1 VSEDSSESLTLRVAK
16 AIPSDVGHGRAR
28 VPFDNELNLKP
39 GDIVEIAG
47 EQSTAAIVWRCRPE
61 DANLGVIRIDGIIRK
76 NAGVSLGDRVTIT
89 KVETQPCER
98 LVLSPVMAKQQ
109 KVRFGPGIEG
119 FARRGLNKRPVVAG
133 DRIFIPGMTLFAEAL
148 PFAIVSTNPKGI
160 VQVLPDTEIII
171 KEDAV
176 DEEETG
182 QIQTIS
188 YEDIGGIGEQL
199 QKVREMIELPLKHPI
214 LFRRLG
220 IDPPRG
226 VLLHGPPGTGKT
238 LIAKAV
244 ASETKAHFTSING
257 PEIISKYYGESE
269 KQLREIFDE
278 AAANAPAI
286 IFIDELDSIAPKRE
300 DVTGEVERR
309 VVAQLLTLLDGME
322 GRDNVVVIGAT
333 NRRDAIDP
341 ALRRPGRFDR
351 ELEIGVPDKN
361 GREEIINIHTRGM
374 PISDDFDIDWLLDNS
389 YGFVGAD
396 ISALVRESA
405 MKALRR
411 YLPEIDL
418 DEEHIPPEVLEKM
431 EVTMSDFRQAIKEIE
446 PSALREIYLEVPEV
460 SWDEVGGLE
469 EVKERLKESIEW
481 PLTKPELFEHFG
493 INPPRG
499 ILLFGAPGTGKTL
512 IAHGSE
518 FLKEEFLP
526 KILTNEV
533 EFAVGYSEPEA
544 GSDAA
549 AMKLKATETEG
560 GWILNGQKTWTTS
573 AHFAEWYWVGARTD
587 PDAPKHFGITLFLVP
602 MDHPGITVQG
612 IWTMG
617 DERTNDVFFDD
628 VFVPEE
634 YVVGQLNHGFQYIS
648 QALDLERFTMFTFS
662 PVKQRLDLLLDH
674 VRTTTRDGQPL
685 REDPR
690 VRSRIARLATTAA
703 VAHGMGLRVVD
714 ASMKAEAGGG
724 APPTI
729 EASEYKLFTTE
740 FSKVLADA
748 SMDLGGPGTQL
759 RVGTVEAPMV
769 GRAESTYR
777 YTVLDTIGGGTSEVQ
792 KNIISR
798 RGLGLPKNF

>member
-1 VSEDSSESLTLRVAK
+1 MSEDSSESLTLRVAK

-47 EQSTAAIVWRCRPE
+47 ESSTAAIVWRCRPE

-76 NAGVSLGDRVTIT
+76 NAGVSLGDRVSIT
-89 KVETQPCER
+89 KVETQPCQR

-119 FARRGLNKRPVVAG
+119 FARRGLNKRPVVVG

-160 VQVLPDTEIII
+160 VQVLPDTEIVI
-171 KEDAV
+171 KEEPI
-176 DEEETG
+176 DEEESG

-188 YEDIGGIGEQL
+188 YEDIGGLGDQL

-244 ASETKAHFTSING
+244 ASETNAHFTSING

-309 VVAQLLTLLDGME
+309 VVAQLLTLLDGMQ

-361 GREEIINIHTRGM
+361 GRAEIIGIHTRGM
-374 PISDDFDIDWLLDNS
+374 PISDDFEVDWLLDNS

-418 DEEHIPPEVLEKM
+418 DEEQIPPEVLEKM
-431 EVTMSDFRQAIKEIE
+431 EVRMSDFRQAIKEIE
-446 PSALREIYLEVPEV
+446 PSALREIYLEIPEV
-460 SWDEVGGLE
+460 SWDQVGGLE

-481 PLTKPELFEHFG
+481 PLTRPEMFEHFG

-499 ILLFGAPGTGKTL
+499 IVLFGAPGTGKTL
-512 IAHGSE
+512 IAKAIANEAKANFITIKGPELISKWVGESEKAVREVFKKAKQSSPSIVFLDEFESIASIRRSSDGSGSDVMNRVVNQLLSSMDGVE
-518 FLKEEFLP
+518 GMEGVIVVAATNRPEMIDPALLRSGRFERVLHIPPPDVASLKEIL
-526 KILTNEV
+526 KIHTADMPLGRFKLDDLATNLQNYTG
-533 EFAVGYSEPEA
+533 ADIEA
-544 GSDAA
+544 ICREAA
-549 AMKLKATETEG
+549 LIAMRAER
-560 GWILNGQKTWTTS
+560 KTVS
-573 AHFAEWYWVGARTD
+573 K
-587 PDAPKHFGITLFLVP
+587 KHF
-602 MDHPGITVQG
+602 
-612 IWTMG
+612 
-617 DERTNDVFFDD
+617 
-628 VFVPEE
+628 EE
-634 YVVGQLNHGFQYIS
+634 AIG
-648 QALDLERFTMFTFS
+648 
-662 PVKQRLDLLLDH
+662 
-674 VRTTTRDGQPL
+674 
-685 REDPR
+685 R
-690 VRSRIARLATTAA
+690 VRPTVTDEMMQYYGRMESMLTS
-703 VAHGMGLRVVD
+703 GLESVRRRPD
-714 ASMKAEAGGG
+714 GLSG
-724 APPTI
+724 I
-729 EASEYKLFTTE
+729 ES
-740 FSKVLADA
+740 V
-748 SMDLGGPGTQL
+748 
-759 RVGTVEAPMV
+759 
-769 GRAESTYR
+769 
-777 YTVLDTIGGGTSEVQ
+777 
-792 KNIISR
+792 
-798 RGLGLPKNF
+798 